1 MDESIVETYDKIVQV
16 LIPPRILSSNTDKM
30 SLEHLLEQVERL
42 RGCVIISLR
51 SVLLIFLV
59 LLRAL

>member
-30 SLEHLLEQVERL
+30 SLEHPLEQLEGF
-42 RGCVIISLR
+42 RGCVIITLR
-51 SVLLIFLV
+51 SILLIFLL